1 MIEIKRSQLCASKRS
16 LKRPRPTLAAALHG
30 SKALLLLSNTLSG
43 CQRIADQHELA
54 LDAPLTE
61 QFLGATSLGQWHP
74 HGHHRLDFAVAKQLE
89 QGAES
94 RKAVTPLLTRWDRS
108 WRSAVG
114 DDLTTRP
121 T

>member
-1 MIEIKRSQLCASKRS
+1 MKRS

-54 LDAPLTE
+54 LDASLTE

-74 HGHHRLDFAVAKQLE
+74 HGHHRLDFAVAKQLQ
-89 QGAES
+89 QGAEIF
-94 RKAVTPLLTRWDRS
+94 AEPGGPPPLQILY
-108 WRSAVG
+108 AVG
-114 DDLTTRP
+114 EYASSAW
-121 T
+121 